1 MVASGIA
8 TSIVSAAVLEGNL
21 ILGLSNG
28 SIIDCG
34 TVQGPMGLTGEQG
47 PMGATGKPGL
57 DGNTIHTV
65 EGAPSYDLGRDGDFA
80 INTAVWEIYSKS
92 SGQWGTGTP
101 LRGNKRNGKG
111 DTGLENVMG
120 GPEGGDGSGGGR
132 LYNTGNL
139 PLAGTGRITAPG
151 GNIIPEGTNL
161 TYQSNANKW
170 IVDSLSALDAA
181 LPINEVDELPDE
193 GKYNG
198 DMVLFDGALFV
209 WSEDSWI
216 QVGGAIDFSAAV
228 RW

>member
-34 TVQGPMGLTGEQG
+34 TVQGPMGLTGDQG
-47 PMGATGKPGL
+47 PMGATGRPGL

-80 INTAVWEIYSKS
+80 INTSVWEIYGPKA

-111 DTGLENVMG
+111 DAGLENVMG
-120 GPEGGDGSGGGR
+120 GPEGGDSGGGGR

-139 PLAGTGRITAPG
+139 PLAGTGRLIPKERPHLSSQAATSFPRPTTSLISPTSTAG
-151 GNIIPEGTNL
+151 A
-161 TYQSNANKW
+161 Y
-170 IVDSLSALDAA
+170 DSLSALDEA
-181 LPINEVDELPDE
+181 LPIKKVDTLPDE
-193 GKYNG
+193 RQIRRRHGLKRR
-198 DMVLFDGALFV
+198 ALWI
-209 WSEDSWI
+209 WSK
-216 QVGGAIDFSAAV
+216 G
-228 RW
+228 